1 MKFIF
6 GLLAHLM
13 VTVATLLGLGGAKA
27 VVAQKLL
34 LKQQL
39 LRLRRRRQRAPNL
52 GACQRLLLG
61 FWSLFLNP

>member
-6 GLLAHLM
+6 GLFAHLM
-13 VTVATLLGLGGAKA
+13 VTVATLLRPGRAKA
-27 VVAQKLL
+27 VVAKNLL
-34 LKQQL
+34 LKNQL
-39 LRLRRRRQRAPNL
+39 LMLRRRRQRAPNL